1 MIFDPTLGPQCVD
14 PLRDLLGVGREEV
27 LDDARG
33 RGWSDEEAGGVNGA
47 IELYY
52 TLTAT
57 GVLVHDADEH
67 PR

>member
-1 MIFDPTLGPQCVD
+1 M
-14 PLRDLLGVGREEV
+14 

-33 RGWSDEEAGGVNGA
+33 RGWSDGEAGGVNGA

-57 GVLVHDADEH
+57 GVLVHDAYEH